1 MLYQCLGSGYEIQR
15 EGNPYLHSMMQDDTA
30 RHVSNIGR
38 TTERSGAS
46 VLERTIGISH
56 DMAP

>member
-1 MLYQCLGSGYEIQR
+1 
-15 EGNPYLHSMMQDDTA
+15 MMQDDTA